1 MSDNIAKQLQSKN
14 AKQRDEITRLTR
26 QVEALRKANAK
37 LLSDLKWMRGETK
50 ERKDR

>member
-1 MSDNIAKQLQSKN
+1 MRKQVSDNIAKQLQSKN

-37 LLSDLKWMRGETK
+37 LLSDLKWMRGKTN
-50 ERKDR
+50 D